1 MSPRP
6 APAGGGGVF
15 VGGHGDTAT
24 VASVVNLGTGTTPQA
39 VIPPDLCSEYPVR
52 DVSRGDAPPPDWAP
66 EVANWELKISLHSG

>member
-39 VIPPDLCSEYPVR
+39 VIPRISVR
-52 DVSRGDAPPPDWAP
+52 NTPFGTFLGVMLPHRIGP
-66 EVANWELKISLHSG
+66 LK

>member
-52 DVSRGDAPPPDWAP
+52 DVSRGDAPLPDSAP
-66 EVANWELKISLHSG
+66 EVATGQRKISLRSG